1 MTIRSYNQLCG
12 LAFALDVVG
21 ERWTLLIIRELAAGP
36 LRFTDLLVGLPG
48 ISTNLLTE
56 RLKGLEQRG
65 LLARRTLA
73 PPAAST
79 VYELTALGA
88 GLKPTLLELG
98 HWGSQFVAEAGADC
112 QLLHL
117 GSYALTPQTFFR
129 PELAEGLDKTYA
141 LHIGGENQ
149 TVRIVDGAIDVRQG
163 EPTTW
168 DMAIYADVATYL
180 GLLTREL
187 DPQRALA
194 DGLARVEGD
203 KAEFFRFVDLCGMP
217 KLTDL

>member
-1 MTIRSYNQLCG
+1 M
-12 LAFALDVVG
+12 
-21 ERWTLLIIRELAAGP
+21 
-36 LRFTDLLVGLPG
+36 
-48 ISTNLLTE
+48 
-56 RLKGLEQRG
+56 
-65 LLARRTLA
+65 
-73 PPAAST
+73 
-79 VYELTALGA
+79 
-88 GLKPTLLELG
+88 KP
-98 HWGSQFVAEAGADC
+98 
-112 QLLHL
+112 
-117 GSYALTPQTFFR
+117 TFFR
-129 PELAEGLDKTYA
+129 PDLAQGLDKTYA

-217 KLTDL
+217 TDG